1 MRGEKDSWQVIV
13 IRTLSA
19 LLILW
24 MTSLT
29 SLANPFTRNEL

>member
-1 MRGEKDSWQVIV
+1 MRGKTYSLQAVV

-24 MTSLT
+24 VTSLT
-29 SLANPFTRNEL
+29 SLANPFARNEL